1 MQLEVLSNVIWTA
14 TSIILLIAAYMFV
27 FRPMMADV
35 FRDRLAKIRD
45 EVLAFAEAGHISREH
60 PAVQRICDTAEGLAA
75 AADDLTLV
83 RFMLVTSTYRRMKV
97 GRGTASN
104 EQVLES
110 VKSSSA
116 RRRLAGFQRD
126 IGSELAR
133 HLFLGSFMGSVIL
146 VVMFPIYVIDTR
158 LLGRVRDAN
167 RLFQRMATK
176 LMLTGNFDAL
186 ERELVPV
193 RHGACA

>member
-1 MQLEVLSNVIWTA
+1 
-14 TSIILLIAAYMFV
+14 
-27 FRPMMADV
+27 V

-45 EVLAFAEAGHISREH
+45 EVLAFADAGHISREH
-60 PAVQRICDTAEGLAA
+60 PAVKRTCDTAEGLAA
-75 AADDLTLV
+75 TADDLTLV
-83 RFMLVTSTYRRMKV
+83 RFVLVTSTYRRMKI

-110 VKSSSA
+110 VKNSSV

-126 IGSELAR
+126 IGSELVR
-133 HLFLGSFMGSVIL
+133 HLFLGNFMGSVIL
-146 VVMFPIYVIDTR
+146 VVLFPFYLIDTR

-176 LMLTGNFDAL
+176 LMPPGNFDAL
-186 ERELVPV
+186 ESELVPV